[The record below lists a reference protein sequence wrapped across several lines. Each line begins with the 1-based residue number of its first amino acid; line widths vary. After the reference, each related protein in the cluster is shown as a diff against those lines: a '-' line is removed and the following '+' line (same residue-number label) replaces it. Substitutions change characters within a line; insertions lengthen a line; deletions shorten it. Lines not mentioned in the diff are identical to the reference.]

1 MMSGRDCQ
9 VMGVDRGDHHEA
21 DDVVDDR
28 KGEDEAAQSFGS
40 MPAKQS
46 EQAEGEGSIG
56 RHRHAPTV
64 RRGPAG
70 VDRQVEPDR
79 AHHPAESR
87 EHGKD
92 DPGSLSEL
100 ADVEFPACLEPDDQE
115 EEAHEPAVDPAA
127 QIQGHRCV
135 TDVYGQAGLPHAV
148 VGGRVDIRPD
158 QRADCSPEEEGGA
171 RGLRLQESAKGGVA
185 L

>member
-1 MMSGRDCQ
+1 M
-9 VMGVDRGDHHEA
+9 MGVDRGDHDEA
-21 DDVVDDR
+21 HDVVDDR
-28 KGEDEAAQSFGS
+28 EREDEAAQSFGS
-40 MPAKQS
+40 VPAKES

-64 RRGPAG
+64 CRGPTS

-79 AHHPAESR
+79 AHHPAEPR

-92 DPGSLSEL
+92 DSGTLSKL

-115 EEAHEPAVDPAA
+115 EEAHEPAVDPAT
-127 QIQGHRCV
+127 QIHGHRRL
-135 TDVYGQAGLPHAV
+135 TDVYGQPGLPHAV

-171 RGLRLQESAKGGVA
+171 RRLRLQETAKGGVA